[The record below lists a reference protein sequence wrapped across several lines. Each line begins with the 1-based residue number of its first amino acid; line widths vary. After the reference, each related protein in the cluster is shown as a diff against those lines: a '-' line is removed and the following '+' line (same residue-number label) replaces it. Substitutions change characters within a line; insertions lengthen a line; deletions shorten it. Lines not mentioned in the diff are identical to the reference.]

1 MDVMAGRVGKRDEG
15 GGMFMNINVL
25 GGSFG
30 GSGF

>member
-1 MDVMAGRVGKRDEG
+1 MDVMAGWGERDEEG
-15 GGMFMNINVL
+15 GILMNINVL